1 MKGKLGVC
9 LAIVLIGSLVLGTV
23 VVSAQTVKRITVG
36 LEAGFMSD
44 GASLV
49 APDFEKAHPDIKV
62 TVVPI
67 PYTAFRQKVI
77 QELSAGSGA
86 YDIVGGY
93 LELNASYIAA
103 GWVVPLDKYVAE
115 SDIDTNDFI
124 PSFYNLGTLFGR
136 ASQLNP
142 AGDVY
147 GLPFNGDVMMLIFRK
162 DLYALNGLTPPRTW
176 EEFVKNVTKLNQPK
190 DDLYG
195 MAVSGARANDS
206 HVMFDFYSFALN
218 MDGTLPLGEGNKPQV
233 YSPGN
238 VRALQ
243 LYVDL
248 VNKYKVTP
256 PGVREYRYAE
266 KNAAVAQGKAT
277 HMVQWMLACAGELED
292 PDQSRVHGK
301 VGYTTMPGG
310 GSVVGG
316 WSILIADACKY
327 PKEAFEFLKF
337 LSIDSDARISLA
349 YGKGPVLKSSAQD
362 PEMIKK
368 YPYIADYVKAATNG
382 MHMCACS
389 PALPLWLEITDILN
403 FGFAD
408 AVFEGVPVEGAL
420 KRIDKEMTELLKEE
434 GFLG

>member
-1 MKGKLGVC
+1 MKGKLSLC
-9 LAIVLIGSLVLGTV
+9 LAIGLIGSLVLGTG
-23 VVSAQTVKRITVG
+23 VVSAQKVKTINGG

-49 APDFEKAHPDIKV
+49 APDFEKAHPNIKI

-86 YDIVGGY
+86 FDIVGGY
-93 LELNASYIAA
+93 LELNASYISA
-103 GWVVPLDKYVAE
+103 GWVTPLDGYIAE
-115 SDIDTNDFI
+115 SGLDTNDFI
-124 PSFYNLGTLFGR
+124 PSFYNIGTLFGK
-136 ASQLNP
+136 ASELNP
-142 AGDVY
+142 AGKVY

-176 EEFVKNVTKLNQPK
+176 EQFVKNVTTLNRPQ

-195 MAVSGARANDS
+195 LALSGARANDS

-218 MDGTLPLGEGNKPQV
+218 MDGTLPLGKGNQPQMD
-233 YSPGN
+233 SSGN
-238 VRALQ
+238 ARALQ
-243 LYVDL
+243 LYTDL

-266 KNAAVAQGKAT
+266 KNAAVAQGKAA
-277 HMVQWMLACAGELED
+277 HMIQWMLACAGELED
-292 PDQSRVHGK
+292 PDQSRVSGK
-301 VGYTTMPGG
+301 IGYTTMPGG

-316 WSILIADACKY
+316 WSILIADVCQY

-337 LSIDSDARISLA
+337 LSIDSDTRISLA
-349 YGKGPVLKSSAQD
+349 YGKGPVLRSSAQD

-368 YPYIADYVKAATNG
+368 YPYIADYVKASANG
-382 MHMCACS
+382 MHVCACA
-389 PALPLWLEITDILN
+389 PALPLWLEITDFLN
-403 FGFAD
+403 FGFTD
-408 AVFEGVPVEGAL
+408 AVFEKLPVETAL
-420 KRIDKEMTELLKEE
+420 KRIDKEMTQLLKEE
-434 GFLG
+434 GFLQ